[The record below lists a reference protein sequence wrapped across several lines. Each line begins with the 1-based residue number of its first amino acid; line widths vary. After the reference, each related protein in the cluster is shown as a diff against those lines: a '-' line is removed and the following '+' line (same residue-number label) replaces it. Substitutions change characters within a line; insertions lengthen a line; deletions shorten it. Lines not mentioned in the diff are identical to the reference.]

1 MIRPHI
7 SSSHE
12 GPLTQLAYCGA
23 QNVIRSRALLAM
35 SADFFHAM
43 CSSKAVGTE
52 FLAHRE
58 KSEVTRHNSTCQL
71 SPVPMKRRIGP
82 LHTADIIPLAEQG
95 FGKY

>member
-1 MIRPHI
+1 
-7 SSSHE
+7 
-12 GPLTQLAYCGA
+12 
-23 QNVIRSRALLAM
+23 M

-43 CSSKAVGTE
+43 CSSRAVGTE

-58 KSEVTRHNSTCQL
+58 KSEVMRHNSTCQL
-71 SPVPMKRRIGP
+71 SPVPMKRRIAP